1 MKVARQIAVYERLRD
16 KPLWSLLAARNAP
29 IILALLQAHLLET
42 DRRVPQS
49 ILHERIERDLEE
61 LRGAGV
67 DVPQRAQSY
76 VADWLSAGYL
86 ERYFPAGAVEEEY
99 EISAAA
105 AQAIRF
111 VDSNIDRRAT
121 ATESRLSA
129 VIQQLARLIE
139 ETDKNKSTRISS
151 LLHERERI
159 DNEIARVESGDIRVL
174 DELQAIERVREVIT
188 LTQELVADFRRVRD
202 DFDILNRNLR
212 AKLLEETDSRGDVL
226 EALFAGVDLIGES
239 DAGRTFA
246 AFWRLLMDPQQNQ
259 VLEDALESLDEREF
273 FKKLTPEERHFL
285 RRMTRILLE
294 QGGVVHDVLQNF
306 ARSLK
311 TFVQSRE
318 YLEQRRINQL
328 LNEAQRTALTLKE
341 VVGLAEKLEYELP
354 LTSCR
359 VRSLS
364 QMTLHDPSLGLSDA
378 SISDAPP
385 AEISLDVIGE
395 LVAQSEIDFR
405 TLKSNIRACFS
416 ESDVDQL
423 SIGEVLEGYPAH
435 QGLGSVIGYMAL
447 GTRHGVLVSEQRE
460 RVCWE
465 GADAKERSAM
475 IPMIFFQRVTVN
487 DLG

>member
-29 IILALLQAHLLET
+29 IILALLQAHLLDN

-49 ILHERIERDLEE
+49 ILYERIERDLEE
-61 LRGAGV
+61 LRGEGV
-67 DVPQRAQSY
+67 DVPQRAQAY

-86 ERYFPAGAVEEEY
+86 ERYFPVGAVEEEY

-105 AQAIRF
+105 SQAIRF
-111 VDSNIDRRAT
+111 VESNIDRRAT

-129 VIQQLARLIE
+129 VIHQLARLIE
-139 ETDKNKSTRISS
+139 ETDKNQSSRISS
-151 LLHERERI
+151 LLNERERI
-159 DNEIARVESGDIRVL
+159 DSEIARVESGDIYVL
-174 DELQAIERVREVIT
+174 EEQQALERIREVIT
-188 LTQELVADFRRVRD
+188 LTQDLVADFRRVRD
-202 DFDILNRNLR
+202 EFDILNRSLR
-212 AKLLEETDSRGDVL
+212 EKLLEETDSRGDVL

-246 AFWRLLMDPQQNQ
+246 AFWRLLTDPQQNQ

-273 FKKLTPEERHFL
+273 FRKLTLDERNYL

-328 LNEAQRTALTLKE
+328 LNEAQRAALALKD

-359 VRSLS
+359 IRSLS
-364 QMTLHDPSLGLSDA
+364 QMALHDPSLGLSDA
-378 SISDAPP
+378 TISEAPP
-385 AEISLDVIGE
+385 ADISLEAIAE
-395 LVAQSEIDFR
+395 LVEQSEIDFR
-405 TLKSNIRACFS
+405 TLKSNIRACLTDP
-416 ESDVDQL
+416 DVHQV
-423 SIGEVLEGYPAH
+423 SIGEVMGSHPAH
-435 QGLGSVIGYMAL
+435 QGLGSVIGYLSL
-447 GTRHGVLVSEQRE
+447 GTRHGIVVPEQKE
-460 RVCWE
+460 EVWWK
-465 GADAKERSAM
+465 GADDEERSAR
-475 IPMIFFQRVTVN
+475 IPMIFFKRAAVN
-487 DLG
+487 NLG